1 MSALPPIWGAG
12 LWMLGTITSFALMSV
27 SGREL
32 STDLSTIQILFW
44 RSFVGFWIILVLVHW
59 AGWATVKTDNLKV
72 HVGRNLAHFAAQF
85 CWFYAIATIAL
96 AEVTALEFMTPIWTA
111 LMAALLLGESL
122 SRFRMAAI
130 AFGLI
135 GTLVILRPGFT
146 NVELGTM
153 AALGASVGYAVGM
166 TTARFLALRETVLP
180 ILFYMLVLQMPLA
193 LILALILD
201 DWKWPPADKS
211 FWVLMVGV
219 SGMSAHFCINRAVKL
234 AEAAAVSI
242 LGFLRLPAMILVGYI
257 AYGEEPEMW
266 LIVGSVLI
274 VFGLYLN
281 IWDSR
286 AREG

>member
-1 MSALPPIWGAG
+1 
-12 LWMLGTITSFALMSV
+12 MSV

-32 STDLSTIQILFW
+32 SANLSTIQILFW
-44 RSFVGFWIILVLVHW
+44 RGFVGFWIILVLVHR
-59 AGWATVKTDNLKV
+59 AGWTTVKTDNLKV

-96 AEVTALEFMTPIWTA
+96 AEVTALEFMMPIWTA
-111 LMAALLLGESL
+111 LMAALFLGESL
-122 SRFRMAAI
+122 SRYRMAAI

-135 GTLVILRPGFT
+135 GTLVIVRPGFAT
-146 NVELGTM
+146 VELGM
-153 AALGASVGYAVGM
+153 LAALGASIGYAVSM

-193 LILALILD
+193 FVLTLILD
-201 DWKWPPADKS
+201 DWTWPSADKIL
-211 FWVLMVGV
+211 WVLLVGV
-219 SGMSAHFCINRAVKL
+219 SGMTAHFCINRAVKL

-266 LIVGSVLI
+266 LIIGSVLI
-274 VFGLYLN
+274 VFGLSLN
-281 IWDSR
+281 IRDSK

>member
-1 MSALPPIWGAG
+1 MSALPPIWGAA

-32 STDLSTIQILFW
+32 SADLSTIQILFW
-44 RSFVGFWIILVLVHW
+44 RSFVGFWIILVLVHR

-85 CWFYAIATIAL
+85 FWFYAIATIAL
-96 AEVTALEFMTPIWTA
+96 AEVTALEFMMPIWTA
-111 LMAALLLGESL
+111 LMAALFLGESL
-122 SRFRMAAI
+122 SRYRMAAI

-135 GTLVILRPGFT
+135 GTLVIVRPGFAT
-146 NVELGTM
+146 VELGM
-153 AALGASVGYAVGM
+153 LAALGASIGYAVNM

-193 LILALILD
+193 FVMTLILD
-201 DWKWPPADKS
+201 DWVWPAANKT
-211 FWVLMVGV
+211 FWILLVGV

-242 LGFLRLPAMILVGYI
+242 MGFLRLPAMILVGYI
-257 AYGEEPEMW
+257 AYGEEPEIW
-266 LIVGSVLI
+266 LIIGSVLI

-281 IWDSR
+281 IRDSR